1 LEAQLDY
8 NKLKLKQNS
17 FIPRS
22 ICPLTFVK
30 TVDLVMLKN
39 PISVTCYP
47 DSIYSRKIL
56 VAAALNTTQTFKSS
70 WLGNHISSLNF
81 YPFYLGLN
89 FSGLCI
95 NTMVT
100 IGPKPLS
107 AGTS

>member
-1 LEAQLDY
+1 M
-8 NKLKLKQNS
+8 S
-17 FIPRS
+17 S
-22 ICPLTFVK
+22 ICPLKFVK

-39 PISVTCYP
+39 PISGACYP
-47 DSIYSRKIL
+47 DSIYSRKIQ
-56 VAAALNTTQTFKSS
+56 VAAALDTTQTFKSS
-70 WLGNHISSLNF
+70 WPGNHISSLNF